1 MRTKNYFVIASL
13 MIFSIVLA
21 SCNGSSSAPA
31 ASLKSEVDS
40 VSYAYGVNLADQGGL
55 IQYLEQSGLIQS
67 ATNIEYDY
75 QMRIAAAD
83 STQKAALQKEMKSM
97 MDYVLN
103 KQAEL
108 YDKHF
113 TEQEIDDILNF
124 YKTPAGKKVIEE
136 TPKITKELFT
146 DLMENYYPDM
156 IKRMEKIK

>member
-1 MRTKNYFVIASL
+1 MKKLFIITIL
-13 MIFSIVLA
+13 IFSMSITGFSAEISKQKKIKELFQIMDVQAMTNEMSQMIL
-21 SCNGSSSAPA
+21 NDTGSM
-31 ASLKSEVDS
+31 
-40 VSYAYGVNLADQGGL
+40 NL
-55 IQYLEQSGLIQS
+55 SK
-67 ATNIEYDY
+67 N
-75 QMRIAAAD
+75 
-83 STQKAALQKEMKSM
+83 QKAALQKEMQSM
-97 MDYVLN
+97 IDYVLN

>member
-1 MRTKNYFVIASL
+1 MKKLFIITMLVFTMNITV
-13 MIFSIVLA
+13 FSAETPKQKKIKELFQVM
-21 SCNGSSSAPA
+21 
-31 ASLKSEVDS
+31 D
-40 VSYAYGVNLADQGGL
+40 
-55 IQYLEQSGLIQS
+55 IQA
-67 ATNIEYDY
+67 ATNEMSEMILNDT
-75 QMRIAAAD
+75 D
-83 STQKAALQKEMKSM
+83 SMKLSKNQKAAMQKEMQSM

-108 YDKHF
+108 YDRHF

-124 YKTPAGKKVIEE
+124 YKTPAGKKIIEE

>member
-1 MRTKNYFVIASL
+1 MKKLFIITMLIFTMNITVFSAETPKQKKIKELFQVMDIQETTNEMSQMMLNDTGNMKLSKN
-13 MIFSIVLA
+13 
-21 SCNGSSSAPA
+21 
-31 ASLKSEVDS
+31 
-40 VSYAYGVNLADQGGL
+40 
-55 IQYLEQSGLIQS
+55 
-67 ATNIEYDY
+67 
-75 QMRIAAAD
+75 
-83 STQKAALQKEMKSM
+83 QKAAMQKEMQSM

-108 YDKHF
+108 YDRHF

-124 YKTPAGKKVIEE
+124 YKTPAGKKIIEE

>member
-1 MRTKNYFVIASL
+1 MKKLFIITML
-13 MIFSIVLA
+13 IFAI
-21 SCNGSSSAPA
+21 NITGFSAET
-31 ASLKSEVDS
+31 SKQKKIKELFQVMD
-40 VSYAYGVNLADQGGL
+40 
-55 IQYLEQSGLIQS
+55 IQA
-67 ATNIEYDY
+67 ATNEMSEMILNDT
-75 QMRIAAAD
+75 D
-83 STQKAALQKEMKSM
+83 SMKLSKNQKAAMQKEMQSM

-108 YDKHF
+108 YDRHF

-124 YKTPAGKKVIEE
+124 YKTPAGKKIIEE

>member
-1 MRTKNYFVIASL
+1 MKKLFIITMLVFTMNLTV
-13 MIFSIVLA
+13 FSAETPKQKKIKELFQVM
-21 SCNGSSSAPA
+21 
-31 ASLKSEVDS
+31 D
-40 VSYAYGVNLADQGGL
+40 
-55 IQYLEQSGLIQS
+55 IQA
-67 ATNIEYDY
+67 ATNEMSEMILNDT
-75 QMRIAAAD
+75 D
-83 STQKAALQKEMKSM
+83 SMKLSKNQKAAMQKEMQSM

-108 YDKHF
+108 YDRHF

-124 YKTPAGKKVIEE
+124 YKTPAGKKIIEE

>member
-1 MRTKNYFVIASL
+1 MKKLFIITMLIFTMNITVFSAETPKQKKIKELFQVMDIQETTNEMSQMMLNDTGNMKLSKN
-13 MIFSIVLA
+13 
-21 SCNGSSSAPA
+21 
-31 ASLKSEVDS
+31 
-40 VSYAYGVNLADQGGL
+40 
-55 IQYLEQSGLIQS
+55 
-67 ATNIEYDY
+67 
-75 QMRIAAAD
+75 
-83 STQKAALQKEMKSM
+83 QKAAMQKEMQSM

-124 YKTPAGKKVIEE
+124 YKTPAGKKIIEE

>member
-1 MRTKNYFVIASL
+1 MILNDTDSMKLSKN
-13 MIFSIVLA
+13 
-21 SCNGSSSAPA
+21 
-31 ASLKSEVDS
+31 
-40 VSYAYGVNLADQGGL
+40 
-55 IQYLEQSGLIQS
+55 
-67 ATNIEYDY
+67 
-75 QMRIAAAD
+75 
-83 STQKAALQKEMKSM
+83 QKAAMQKEMQSM

-108 YDKHF
+108 YDRHF

-124 YKTPAGKKVIEE
+124 YKTPAGKKIIEE

>member
-1 MRTKNYFVIASL
+1 MKKLFIITMLVFTINITV
-13 MIFSIVLA
+13 FSAETPKQKKIKELFQVM
-21 SCNGSSSAPA
+21 
-31 ASLKSEVDS
+31 D
-40 VSYAYGVNLADQGGL
+40 
-55 IQYLEQSGLIQS
+55 IQA
-67 ATNIEYDY
+67 ATNEMSEMILNDTDSMKLSKN
-75 QMRIAAAD
+75 QM
-83 STQKAALQKEMKSM
+83 QKEMQSM

-108 YDKHF
+108 YDRHF

-124 YKTPAGKKVIEE
+124 YKTPAGKKIIEE

>member
-1 MRTKNYFVIASL
+1 MKKLFIITL
-13 MIFSIVLA
+13 LIFSMCITGFSAETPKQKKIKELFQVMDIQATTNEMSQMIL
-21 SCNGSSSAPA
+21 NDEGSM
-31 ASLKSEVDS
+31 
-40 VSYAYGVNLADQGGL
+40 NL
-55 IQYLEQSGLIQS
+55 SK
-67 ATNIEYDY
+67 N
-75 QMRIAAAD
+75 
-83 STQKAALQKEMKSM
+83 QKAALQKEMKSM

-156 IKRMEKIK
+156 IKRLEKIK

>member
-1 MRTKNYFVIASL
+1 MKKLFIIIML
-13 MIFSIVLA
+13 IFSMSIT
-21 SCNGSSSAPA
+21 GFSAETSKQKKIKELFQVMDVQA
-31 ASLKSEVDS
+31 TTNEMSQMILNDTGNMSLSK
-40 VSYAYGVNLADQGGL
+40 NQ
-55 IQYLEQSGLIQS
+55 
-67 ATNIEYDY
+67 
-75 QMRIAAAD
+75 R
-83 STQKAALQKEMKSM
+83 AALQKEMQSM

-108 YDKHF
+108 YDRHF

-124 YKTPAGKKVIEE
+124 YKTPAGKKIIEE

>member
-1 MRTKNYFVIASL
+1 MKKLFIITMLV
-13 MIFSIVLA
+13 FSISITVF
-21 SCNGSSSAPA
+21 SAETPKQKKIKE
-31 ASLKSEVDS
+31 LFQVMD
-40 VSYAYGVNLADQGGL
+40 
-55 IQYLEQSGLIQS
+55 IQA
-67 ATNIEYDY
+67 ATNEMSEMILNDT
-75 QMRIAAAD
+75 D
-83 STQKAALQKEMKSM
+83 SMKLSKNQKAAMQKEMQSM

-108 YDKHF
+108 YDRHF

-124 YKTPAGKKVIEE
+124 YKTPAGKKIIEE